1 MPDFPTDAKVLLT
14 ISMGSVELKAYMAF
28 VIDTVVTGENT
39 FTAQSGAYANAQT
52 KVALYIFEKG
62 KCEYGKIAGEEVHD
76 IAECKSVVSAAG
88 VSESQQESCTAPA
101 DTDSATYKCLLSKYL
116 IVQILQKP
124 TFKSGLNGPTLKAK
138 TTDAVSITLSVYTIA
153 KVSAY
158 KGMFSLYVVPE
169 LKATI
174 NAKPSSSTET
184 TKCDGVEISAPVLQ
198 LNQVYA
204 WVDFKIS
211 AKMIYESCSWDFCN
225 KAIAMGM
232 RAPKLLSTAINIPLP
247 SFITSLF
254 PICASLDKVTP
265 STGKLTAEKDSPSSL
280 ALGSFL
286 TLTNGEL
293 KLAASATI
301 SAAQNV
307 FPENTQ
313 VIASTGKS
321 TSPKAKGGSFIVSA
335 LNGSGEA
342 VSSTSAD
349 FAFEVDFSG
358 ESTLTADA
366 STNQVRPVVKSV
378 ESHSLLPKMTVRG
391 EMQLMFC
398 AKIANCTDADWTPVT
413 GSKITGATVQHNT
426 KNFGTYVLHGS
437 DGYKTVSGTPNSS
450 PSSGSAPFAVF
461 SALCLAV
468 TALAHFCI

>member
-1 MPDFPTDAKVLLT
+1 
-14 ISMGSVELKAYMAF
+14 
-28 VIDTVVTGENT
+28 
-39 FTAQSGAYANAQT
+39 
-52 KVALYIFEKG
+52 
-62 KCEYGKIAGEEVHD
+62 
-76 IAECKSVVSAAG
+76 
-88 VSESQQESCTAPA
+88 
-101 DTDSATYKCLLSKYL
+101 
-116 IVQILQKP
+116 
-124 TFKSGLNGPTLKAK
+124 
-138 TTDAVSITLSVYTIA
+138 
-153 KVSAY
+153 
-158 KGMFSLYVVPE
+158 
-169 LKATI
+169 
-174 NAKPSSSTET
+174 
-184 TKCDGVEISAPVLQ
+184 VLQ

-204 WVDFKIS
+204 WVDFKIT
-211 AKMIYESCSWDFCN
+211 AKMIYESCTWDIC
-225 KAIAMGM
+225 KEAVAMGM

-313 VIASTGKS
+313 VRQLLHLFIQHAHLMAVQFEFIVGLTPSLQVIASTGKS
-321 TSPKAKGGSFIVSA
+321 TSPKAKGGSFIVTA
-335 LNGSGEA
+335 LSGSGEA

-349 FAFEVDFSG
+349 FALKVDFSG
-358 ESTLTADA
+358 ESTLTANA

-378 ESHSLLPKMTVRG
+378 ESHSQLPKMTVRG

-413 GSKITGATVQHNT
+413 GSKITGATVEHNT

-437 DGYKTVSGTPNSS
+437 DGYKSVTGTPNSS